1 MKKKSVKVARV
12 FIKTLMSLVLIF
24 SLGALGLSIFNS
36 ISFDAEVSKYI
47 YFLIGVFIIPF
58 EFLFTGNLGQVQQQ
72 DGNLVGLIVSMV
84 VIVLAIVV
92 LVNSSK
98 MFDGKYS
105 SVKRTLAGTIANV
118 LIFIF
123 LAMFT
128 FSSIMFSIYSS
139 QITNI
144 INSIGPEF
152 VKMFTISYGVNLIF
166 ILNIVF
172 AYFGVV
178 SSLLVLV
185 MFILSMLHK
194 SSKIKTVNSI
204 YFYSSQYE
212 EPVQE
217 TKVKE
222 EQKEAEE
229 IQESTQTESP
239 QAKELIN
246 KIMQLEELK
255 KAGKLTDVQ
264 YTKLRQKAIRR
275 YKGWKSF
282 FKILKNL

>member
-1 MKKKSVKVARV
+1 MKKTSVKVARV
-12 FIKTLMSLVLIF
+12 FIKILMTLVMIF

-36 ISFDAEVSKYI
+36 ISFNMEVAKYI
-47 YFLIGVFIIPF
+47 YFLIGVFVIPF

-72 DGNLVGLIVSMV
+72 EGNLVGLIVSMI
-84 VIVLAIVV
+84 VIVLAIIV

-105 SVKRTLAGTIANV
+105 SVKRTIAGTITKV

-123 LAMFT
+123 LAMYT
-128 FSSIMFSIYSS
+128 FSAIMFSVYSN

-144 INSIGPEF
+144 INSSGPEF

-166 ILNIVF
+166 ILNIVL
-172 AYFGVV
+172 AYFGAF

-185 MFILSMLHK
+185 MFIFSMIHK
-194 SSKIKTVNSI
+194 SSKIKVVNSI
-204 YFYSSQYE
+204 CFYSSPYE
-212 EPVQE
+212 QQIQE
-217 TKVKE
+217 TNVKE
-222 EQKEAEE
+222 EQKEVVET
-229 IQESTQTESP
+229 QEPAHTESP

-275 YKGWKSF
+275 YKG
-282 FKILKNL
+282 